1 MKTTE
6 QCCHGGCNQGDD
18 CPLQPR
24 HATPPT
30 YRDWIICGGAVV
42 AAILLSIAVSGC
54 GPLVNDA
61 ANQKAVDK
69 AASETIPSDKRLY
82 VFTDAETGCQYVS
95 AYGETL
101 YPRLG
106 RDGRQICREVKK

>member
-1 MKTTE
+1 MTADKNI
-6 QCCHGGCNQGDD
+6 CCNNMCAQGRN
-18 CPLQPR
+18 CPHRPAQ
-24 HATPPT
+24 PPT
-30 YRDWIICGGAVV
+30 RREWLFTVGALV
-42 AAILLSIAVSGC
+42 IAVMVSFALSGC

-61 ANQKAVDK
+61 ANQKAADK
-69 AASETIPSDKRLY
+69 AANETVPSEKRLY

-106 RDGRQICREVKK
+106 RDGHQICREVRN